1 MYNKQIHKY
10 DISLQLYFIMKKKKK
25 KKDRSPF
32 INRNRLKIIY
42 S

>member
-25 KKDRSPF
+25 KDRSPF

>member
-25 KKDRSPF
+25 KID
-32 INRNRLKIIY
+32 LHL
-42 S
+42 